1 MFYFAGQL
9 MYLHL
14 LSQTDKTKQTMKKF
28 ILSAVVAL
36 APIVAMAQVKWN
48 LDKSHSS
55 VKFTVEHLVISEVEG
70 SFKMFDGT
78 LESTA
83 ANDFTNAKVNF
94 TVDVNSINTDDEKRD
109 GHLKSDDF
117 FNAEKFPKMT
127 FVATSIKKVKG
138 NMYTMEGNL
147 TIRDVTK
154 KVKFSVINGGTVKD
168 PWGNIKT
175 GFKASGK
182 INRKEFGL
190 KWGAVTEAGGAV
202 VGDEVNMIINVEF
215 AQAK

>member
-1 MFYFAGQL
+1 MFYFADQL

-70 SFKMFDGT
+70 SFKMFDGS

-94 TVDVNSINTDDEKRD
+94 SVDVNSINTDDEKRD